1 MTTLAMALGS
11 LPIALGLGAASK
23 SRVPMGV
30 AIVGGLLFALIL
42 TLFVVPAL
50 YSWMASGTDDPEQ
63 AEGHMRTDEGHST
76 PAAEA

>member
-1 MTTLAMALGS
+1 MALGS

-30 AIVGGLLFALIL
+30 AIIGGLLFALIL

-50 YSWMASGTDDPEQ
+50 YSYMGSGSDTPPPDNGPENED
-63 AEGHMRTDEGHST
+63 AHLT
-76 PAAEA
+76 PTLET